1 MKDLLKNRAVQIGLA
16 VLIGAAIGALFYPT
30 KHIEERVKQE
40 YQELVK
46 TERTEKETL
55 RKQLSEEIDEL
66 KEERTTRIVETTKK
80 VAKLEYQVRELQSKK
95 KETFYKIVKPD
106 GTIETKIFKESEV
119 NESTTLITSVRE
131 EFNQKVT
138 EIEDRW
144 KRVHTKRV
152 EDLKKDF
159 DAKET
164 SYKQVIAK
172 YESEKIVD
180 INPKKYGLEAGY
192 LSSKQ
197 YYFHGNVDVFGPVFI
212 GVHTQTDFGGEH
224 AVGAGI
230 GLRF

>member
-1 MKDLLKNRAVQIGLA
+1 MKDLLKNRVVQLGLA

-30 KHIEERVKQE
+30 KRIEERVKQE
-40 YQELVK
+40 YQERVE

-55 RKQLSEEIDEL
+55 RKQLTEEINEL
-66 KEERTTRIVETTKK
+66 REEKTTLTVETTKTI
-80 VAKLEYQVRELQSKK
+80 AKLTYEVRELQSKK
-95 KETFYKIVKPD
+95 KETFYKIVRPD
-106 GTIETKIFKESEV
+106 GTIEIRKFKESEV
-119 NESTTLITSVRE
+119 NETTQVITSVRE
-131 EFNQKVT
+131 EFDQKIV

-159 DAKET
+159 DSKEKT
-164 SYKQVIAK
+164 YKEVIAK
-172 YESEKIVD
+172 LESEKITD
-180 INPKKYGLEAGY
+180 INPKKYGLEVGY
-192 LSSKQ
+192 LSSQQ

-212 GVHTQTDFGGEH
+212 GVHTQTNFGNEH